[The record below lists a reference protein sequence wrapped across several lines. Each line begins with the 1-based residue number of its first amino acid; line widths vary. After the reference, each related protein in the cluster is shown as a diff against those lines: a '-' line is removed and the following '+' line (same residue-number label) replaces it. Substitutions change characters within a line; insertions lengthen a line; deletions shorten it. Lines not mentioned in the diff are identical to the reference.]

1 MRIAVHRNVVVAG
14 FVFGFLLLSLSTA
27 KAQSGRRSTNNPTT
41 APSVSGPKTIEKKPA
56 PKPQLMLLVGI
67 EDRIAL
73 GPIPSYLSDTVLDNC
88 VRRLGEAADVIPKSL
103 GRAVARTDAINRAK
117 GEKDTYVVWLQ
128 LGSDLE
134 DAGKQSRNGPDELYV
149 RYTIFEPVTGKVKQA
164 GRTHKQIYR
173 VGRGGVSAPTSSK
186 NNPLY
191 SEYAVKQA
199 AREAA
204 ERVLDAFDLVL
215 RNGRG
220 E

>member
-1 MRIAVHRNVVVAG
+1 MKMKL
-14 FVFGFLLLSLSTA
+14 FLAMVILFASISALQ
-27 KAQSGRRSTNNPTT
+27 AQSGRRSTGGSTT
-41 APSVSGPKTIEKKPA
+41 STTSTTPSVAGPKTIEKKPT

-67 EDRIAL
+67 EDRITL
-73 GPIPSYLSDTVLDNC
+73 GPVPSYLSDTVLDNC

-199 AREAA
+199 AQEAA
-204 ERVLDAFDLVL
+204 ERVLEAFDLVL
-215 RNGRG
+215 RNGRW
-220 E
+220 